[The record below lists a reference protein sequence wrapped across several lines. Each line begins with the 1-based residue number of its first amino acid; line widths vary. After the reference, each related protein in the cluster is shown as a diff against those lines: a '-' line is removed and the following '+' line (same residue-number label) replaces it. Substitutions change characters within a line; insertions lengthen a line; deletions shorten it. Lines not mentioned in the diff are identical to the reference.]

1 MAGKSIGRLPH
12 GLLCHGPAGLGKT
25 LFAERL
31 AQSLLCQR
39 AEVDGAPCGG
49 CRACRLFAAG
59 NHPDF
64 IPVKPADGGKPIR
77 VDQIRQLN
85 EFLGYTS
92 KFGGYKIAL
101 IAPADALNSNAANS
115 LLKTL
120 EEPPPRC
127 VLILVTAS
135 PSRLP
140 GTVRSRC
147 QDLGFTLPAREQALG
162 WLAGRLRGRRAPDP
176 GLLLNLGGGAPLAA
190 LALAE
195 PERWAR
201 RQALFESYRN
211 VLLGKSDPI
220 RATEVWVDGPLAE
233 SIRWLSSW
241 HMDMVRLKMV
251 GASRLLNVDLE
262 QALHV
267 LATGLS
273 TRMLFQRL
281 DAVHQLQQLA
291 ETTQA
296 NPRIMMEAFFS
307 SCMGE

>member
-1 MAGKSIGRLPH
+1 MGSKSIRRLPH

-31 AQSLLCQR
+31 AQALLCQR
-39 AEVDGAPCGG
+39 PEVDGAPCGA
-49 CRACRLFAAG
+49 CRACRLFSVG

-64 IPVKPADGGKPIR
+64 SPVKPADGGKPIR

-101 IAPADALNSNAANS
+101 IAPADALNINAANS

-120 EEPPPRC
+120 EEPPPQC

-135 PSRLP
+135 PSRLAA
-140 GTVRSRC
+140 TVRSRC
-147 QDLGFTLPAREQALG
+147 QDLGFTLPPREQALA
-162 WLAGRLRGRRAPDP
+162 WLAGRLQGPMNPEPA
-176 GLLLNLGGGAPLAA
+176 LLLNLGGGAPLAA

-195 PERWAR
+195 PGRWAR
-201 RQALFESYRN
+201 RQTLFESYRN
-211 VLLGKSDPI
+211 VLLGKIDPI
-220 RATEVWVDGPLAE
+220 RAAEAWVNAPVAE
-233 SIRWLSSW
+233 SIRWLSGW
-241 HMDMVRLKMV
+241 HMDMIRLKMV
-251 GASRLLNVDLE
+251 SASRLLNVDLE
-262 QALHV
+262 QALLG
-267 LATGLS
+267 LAAELP
-273 TRMLFQRL
+273 TRVLFQRL
-281 DAVHQLQQLA
+281 DAVYQLQQLV

-296 NPRIMMEAFFS
+296 NPRIMIEGFFS